1 MLAMTQTPFTVS
13 EPSCYEFKNSC
24 NLFAMNRA
32 GLEPATNGLKVR
44 YSTN

>member
-1 MLAMTQTPFTVS
+1 MLAMTHPPFTMS
-13 EPSCYEFKNSC
+13 EPKGHTNACITFG
-24 NLFAMNRA
+24 MNRA

>member
-13 EPSCYEFKNSC
+13 EPELLRIKNPC